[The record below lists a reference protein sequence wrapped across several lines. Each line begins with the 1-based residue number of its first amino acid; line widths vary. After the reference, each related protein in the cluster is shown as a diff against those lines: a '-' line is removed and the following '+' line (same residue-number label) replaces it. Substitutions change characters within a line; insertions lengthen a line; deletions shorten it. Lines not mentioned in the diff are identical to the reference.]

1 MSRYL
6 RLFLKNSA
14 LRLSSEMAY
23 KWNFWVKTFA
33 VALGDL
39 IGPVLI
45 LLIYSTTSGIQ
56 GWSLAEF
63 ILFQGTLTLVI
74 GFSHV
79 FFTLIGVQT
88 IDMVRHGKF
97 DAALIKPY
105 NPLLYL
111 SFTSFDWDGLAE
123 IFVGLALLTWSFI
136 TLGIVIFSWNFV
148 LYLFLIALAL
158 VLFYSLVVM
167 ISSLAFLLVKSWALF
182 ALFFRTIDFARYPLD
197 IYGQGLRVLFTFFLP
212 LGVASFYP
220 AKALLDGIEL
230 TIVLYLMLSMSI
242 FLAISLVLWHFA
254 MKKYSSAGG

>member
-6 RLFLKNSA
+6 KLFAKTSA

-39 IGPVLI
+39 IGPILI
-45 LLIYSTTSGIQ
+45 LLIYSSTSGIQ
-56 GWSLAEF
+56 GWSFAEF
-63 ILFQGTLTLVI
+63 ILFQGTLTFVI

-97 DAALIKPY
+97 DMVLVKPY
-105 NPLLYL
+105 NPLFYL

-123 IFVGLALLTWSFI
+123 IFVGLALLVWSFI
-136 TLGIVIFSWNFV
+136 ALGVVIFSWNFV

-158 VLFYSLVVM
+158 VLLYSIVVM
-167 ISSLAFLLVKSWALF
+167 ICSLAFLLVKSWALF
-182 ALFFRTIDFARYPLD
+182 ALFFKTVNYIIAP
-197 IYGQGLRVLFTFFLP
+197 IITSTAP
-212 LGVASFYP
+212 
-220 AKALLDGIEL
+220 
-230 TIVLYLMLSMSI
+230 
-242 FLAISLVLWHFA
+242 
-254 MKKYSSAGG
+254 